1 MSARAASDVPV
12 APAAVA
18 PVQPRHAAVLRAT
31 HWTFAATFA
40 AFVVS
45 GIGIVI
51 AHPRFYW
58 GESGFFDT
66 PAAFELPIPTTKGHT
81 AWGRNLHFLAA
92 WIAAVNAVVYLAW
105 GFRTRHFRTRLWP
118 ARDELRWPHLR
129 RVVGDHL
136 RVAGPAAVAHASAD
150 GLPRYNVLQKSAYL
164 AVLAIVFPALL
175 LTGLTMSPAVTA
187 AAPWLFTV
195 FGGRQSART
204 LHFIAAVILVLF
216 AAVHVTMVLRAGIRR
231 TLLPMV
237 TGREG

>member
-1 MSARAASDVPV
+1 M
-12 APAAVA
+12 
-18 PVQPRHAAVLRAT
+18 LRAT
-31 HWTFAATFA
+31 HWTFAAIFA

-45 GIGIVI
+45 GIAILI

-66 PAAFELPIPTTKGHT
+66 PAAFELPIATTKGHT
-81 AWGRNLHFLAA
+81 SWGRNLHFLAT
-92 WIAAVNAVVYLAW
+92 WIAVVNGVVYLAW

-118 ARDELRWPHLR
+118 ARDELRWTHVR
-129 RVVGDHL
+129 RVVGEHL
-136 RVAGPAAVAHASAD
+136 RFARPAAAASSSTGA

-164 AVLAIVFPALL
+164 CVLAIVFPALF

-187 AAPWLFTV
+187 AAPWLFTL

-216 AAVHVTMVLRAGIRR
+216 VAVHVIMVLRAGIRR
-231 TLLPMV
+231 TLLPMI
-237 TGREG
+237 TGRG